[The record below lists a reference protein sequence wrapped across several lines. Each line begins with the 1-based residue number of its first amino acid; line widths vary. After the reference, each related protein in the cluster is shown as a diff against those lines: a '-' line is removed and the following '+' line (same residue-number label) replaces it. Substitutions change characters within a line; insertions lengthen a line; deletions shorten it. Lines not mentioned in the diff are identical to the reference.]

1 MFLNVAAY
9 AFNYWLCIYV
19 LGAFDGTGGSTITHT
34 FGAFFG
40 AACTAVASPKD
51 AYRNPDCKGRYQ
63 ARAHSSLLRRSADD
77 ADGFISSLPPLT
89 PYHSSTSRRIQSFR
103 ILPSYCY
110 LMPSEP
116 TGRRPSIP
124 AVGDLQ
130 SLRHAPYL
138 GVLPL
143 LQLLLRAILRAAG
156 RSHQHL
162 PSPPWQVMRPQL
174 LAPTFL
180 STKLTYPAWGGM
192 KFAFLNHATAAT
204 ALRAA
209 SDVGFSKGGVRVG
222 TVLTE
227 MGWGVRVQLDCGAAS
242 VGHLHRTPEAQ
253 HFRRPTVETLSC
265 AQTLQQ
271 THHANASSVCSECPL
286 HKLHCG
292 RDLANAKTAYSGSLG
307 LAVRAE
313 AGFGNGQVQYRGG
326 GGDGV
331 RGEPGRQAVGGH
343 LHRRRRCAAH
353 VPRNRTPDLARPL
366 AHTC

>member
-174 LAPTFL
+174 LAPTF
-180 STKLTYPAWGGM
+180 SAP
-192 KFAFLNHATAAT
+192 N
-204 ALRAA
+204 
-209 SDVGFSKGGVRVG
+209 
-222 TVLTE
+222 
-227 MGWGVRVQLDCGAAS
+227 
-242 VGHLHRTPEAQ
+242 
-253 HFRRPTVETLSC
+253 
-265 AQTLQQ
+265 
-271 THHANASSVCSECPL
+271 
-286 HKLHCG
+286 
-292 RDLANAKTAYSGSLG
+292 
-307 LAVRAE
+307 
-313 AGFGNGQVQYRGG
+313 
-326 GGDGV
+326 
-331 RGEPGRQAVGGH
+331 
-343 LHRRRRCAAH
+343 
-353 VPRNRTPDLARPL
+353 
-366 AHTC
+366 